1 MNQRFSAIHSGGIA
15 AWSIRHPVG
24 VSMLAA
30 AVVVLGLFSLG
41 RLSVD
46 LLPHL
51 IYPEIRVR
59 ILDPGV
65 PATVM
70 EDRVTR
76 QLEEQLAITEGAT
89 AIQSS
94 SNEGGSNVDLT
105 FEYGSDID
113 LALRD
118 ASTRLDRA
126 KRFLPDTIQ
135 PPVIYKRDPSQI
147 PVTEFVISSQSLD
160 SAALRDWVDY
170 DFSKQFLNLPGVA
183 AVEVGGGTLREIL
196 IEPDQQ
202 RMAALGIDTDSLINH
217 IQQNNQELPA
227 GRLTMA
233 RQELSSR
240 TSARFRTLDD
250 LRALPIPLAD
260 GTTLPLEQ
268 LAKIHDGH
276 SDERIKVRLND
287 TPGVKI
293 AIQKQPAANTVEV
306 VDAVNQR
313 LDELRR
319 QRLIPDDIGIAQV
332 SDQAVYVR
340 NALNNASLAA
350 LSGTLLAMLVVY
362 LFLGDL
368 RRTLIIGSAIPFAV
382 MVTFALMAM
391 GGLTFNIMT
400 LGGLALGVG
409 MLVDNTI
416 VMLENIQRHQAAG
429 EHGEE
434 AGTAA
439 AAEINSAIVAATST
453 NLAAVLPFLF
463 IGGLVGLLFRE
474 LIFTI
479 SAAIVASMLVALTLV
494 PTWAVRVKRQAT
506 NRASKLINHFV
517 SSLQERY
524 SDLLG
529 KLIARPILQLS
540 VVAVLLTTLLLSS
553 MIFGGAKQVFLPDMD
568 TGEISISIS
577 ADPGISLEEMDS
589 NVRRIEKLLRSK
601 AEVQSVYSLVGGF
614 IFGRTE
620 RESSNRSTITVQL
633 VPRSERELGSNEWIQ
648 QVQKQINGLDLIGYK
663 IRMRSR
669 GIRGI
674 RISSGDDDLSIRLQ
688 GPDVQILT
696 ELADRLVKHLKG
708 VPGIRNLQH
717 SAEEVRQELSI
728 RLKRER
734 LAQLGLDATTV
745 GRTLQ
750 LALEGEVISD
760 YLENDRA
767 YDIRIRLPQR
777 EVNSPAALEQLV
789 LRNAVD
795 GQALHL
801 NEVAQVEL
809 IAAPAEIR
817 RDRQRRIVEV
827 SASLTGD
834 ITYGEVYQALQQRL
848 ADFQLPQG
856 YTVYDGG
863 EFESLQQG
871 RRLSQLLLGLALF
884 LVFVVMSVQYES
896 LRNPVVILLGVPFAV
911 IGVALGLI
919 VTGLPLSMPV
929 WLGMIMLAGIVVNNA
944 IILVEYMDIARGSG
958 MALDEAITEAARLRL
973 RPILMT
979 TLTTV
984 VGMLPL
990 ALGWGEGAEM
1000 LQPLAVA
1007 LIAGLSMSLLV
1018 TLVLIPILYRVT
1030 HIWLT
1035 KKPV

>member
-1 MNQRFSAIHSGGIA
+1 MKQSISALHGGGLA
-15 AWSIRHPVG
+15 AWSIRHPIG
-24 VSMLAA
+24 VSMIAA
-30 AVVVLGLFSLG
+30 ALVVLGLFAMG

-46 LLPHL
+46 LLPQL
-51 IYPEIRVR
+51 IYPEVRVR

-65 PATVM
+65 PASVM

-94 SNEGGSNVDLT
+94 STEGASSVDLS
-105 FEYGSDID
+105 FDYGTDID

-126 KRFLPDTIQ
+126 KRFLPDTIE

-147 PVTEFVISSQSLD
+147 PVAEFVVSSQSLD

-170 DFSKQFLNLPGVA
+170 DFSKQFVNLPGVA

-202 RMAALGIDTDSLINH
+202 RLAALGISIDTLIDT
-217 IQQNNQELPA
+217 IRRNNQELPA

-233 RQELSSR
+233 TQELGSR
-240 TSARFRTLDD
+240 TSARFTTPEE
-250 LRALPIPLAD
+250 LRRLPISLSD
-260 GTTLPLEQ
+260 GSTVPLEQ
-268 LAKIHDGH
+268 LARIHDGN
-276 SDERIKVRLND
+276 SDERIKVRLD
-287 TPGVKI
+287 GTPGVKI
-293 AIQKQPAANTVEV
+293 SIQKQPRANTVEV

-313 LDELRR
+313 LR
-319 QRLIPDDIGIAQV
+319 QLKEQKLIPSDMQVEQV
-332 SDQAVYVR
+332 SDQAIYIR
-340 NALNNASLAA
+340 NALNNATLAA

-382 MVTFALMAM
+382 MVTFALMAV
-391 GGLTFNIMT
+391 GGLSFNIMT

-409 MLVDNTI
+409 LLVDNTI
-416 VMLENIQRHQAAG
+416 VMLENIQRHQRD
-429 EHGEE
+429 GEE
-434 AGTAA
+434 GEQAGTAA

-463 IGGLVGLLFRE
+463 ISGLVGLLFRE

-479 SAAIVASMLVALTLV
+479 SAAIIASMLVALTLV
-494 PTWAVRVKRQAT
+494 PAWSVRVHGQAT
-506 NRASKLINHFV
+506 NAISRLLNNLVQHM
-517 SSLQERY
+517 QEGY
-524 SDLLG
+524 SRLLG
-529 KLIARPILQLS
+529 GLLKRRWLQGLIIA
-540 VVAVLLTTLLLSS
+540 ALLGALWLSS
-553 MIFGGAKQVFLPDMD
+553 TLFVGAKQAFLPDMD

-577 ADPGISLEEMDS
+577 SDPGIALEEMDA
-589 NVRRIEKLLRSK
+589 NVRKMEKLLQAQPEVRS
-601 AEVQSVYSLVGGF
+601 VFTLVGGF

-620 RESSNRSTITVQL
+620 RESSNRTTITVQL
-633 VPRSERELGSNEWIQ
+633 IPRDERELSSDEWIHAMQ
-648 QVQKQINGLDLIGYK
+648 RQVDKLGLTGFRIF
-663 IRMRSR
+663 MRSR

-674 RISSGDDDLSIRLQ
+674 RLSSGDDDLSLRLQ
-688 GPDVQILT
+688 GPDMETLRT
-696 ELADRLVKHLKG
+696 TADELVAHLKETEG
-708 VPGIRNLQH
+708 LRNLQH
-717 SAEEVRQELSI
+717 SADEVRQELSI

-734 LAQLGLDATTV
+734 LAELGLDAEVV
-745 GRTLQ
+745 GRTLK
-750 LALEGEVISD
+750 LALDGEVISD

-767 YDIRIRLPQR
+767 YDIRLRLPRR
-777 EVNSPAALEQLV
+777 EIKTPSALEQLV

-795 GQALHL
+795 GQSLL
-801 NEVAQVEL
+801 LSEVAQLEL

-817 RDRQRRIVEV
+817 RDRQRRIVEI
-827 SASLTGD
+827 SASLTGAL
-834 ITYGEVYQALQQRL
+834 TYGEVQQALQARL
-848 ADFQLPQG
+848 ADFTLPQG
-856 YTVYDGG
+856 YTLYDGG
-863 EFESLQQG
+863 EFESLQEG

-884 LVFVVMSVQYES
+884 LVFVVMAVQYES

-911 IGVALGLI
+911 IGVSLGLV

-944 IILVEYMDIARGSG
+944 IILVEYMDMARNRGL
-958 MALDEAITEAARLRL
+958 ALEEAITEAARLRL
-973 RPILMT
+973 RPIMMT

-984 VGMLPL
+984 MGMLPL
-990 ALGWGEGAEM
+990 ALGIGEGAEM

-1018 TLVLIPILYRVT
+1018 TLVLIPILYR
-1030 HIWLT
+1030 WLQPRQPAAT
-1035 KKPV
+1035 A